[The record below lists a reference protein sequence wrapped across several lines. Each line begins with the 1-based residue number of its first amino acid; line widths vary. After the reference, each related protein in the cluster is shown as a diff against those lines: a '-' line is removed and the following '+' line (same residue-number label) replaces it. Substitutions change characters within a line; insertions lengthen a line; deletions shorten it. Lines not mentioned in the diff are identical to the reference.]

1 MQEHLSFLSA
11 LFTAA
16 RFGDPLKC
24 AAVSRCCI
32 HLPSSQLKPT
42 AHKAEKNIE
51 ECSMW
56 DICEQHND
64 EARPPT
70 QKCERT
76 ESIFFLLEGRGEKY
90 MAMSCGGRWSWGGG
104 GFCRG
109 AFVPRSQ
116 PDVPR
121 ASKQDW
127 VHVCN
132 FQQFVRFKGSPP
144 IPPDR
149 QIKSSPRPCNNSK
162 HAGTPRRANL
172 WPSCSFGDKTN
183 PRCESLSLRNLK
195 KSQKFSSA
203 FPSVCVPAEQRCW
216 NPYSL
221 HTL

>member
-1 MQEHLSFLSA
+1 MRHN
-11 LFTAA
+11 
-16 RFGDPLKC
+16 P
-24 AAVSRCCI
+24 
-32 HLPSSQLKPT
+32 QLKSVRERR
-42 AHKAEKNIE
+42 ASSFFSRVGGKSIWQWAV
-51 ECSMW
+51 
-56 DICEQHND
+56 D
-64 EARPPT
+64 E
-70 QKCERT
+70 
-76 ESIFFLLEGRGEKY
+76 
-90 MAMSCGGRWSWGGG
+90 GGVWG

-172 WPSCSFGDKTN
+172 WPSCSFGDKTS

-195 KSQKFSSA
+195 KRQKCSSA
-203 FPSVCVPAEQRCW
+203 FPSVCIPAEQRCW